1 MSLEVQLNSK
11 VFRGSEG
18 DRDVLRDISFSL
30 QSGRILCLYGP
41 SGCGKSTLLRVI
53 AGLDADFYGTLSLN
67 GQSITGPSRRVG
79 MTVQGDVSYGWL
91 TVEQNIAFG
100 LRYSRDLP
108 SRGILFRLLGRLNA
122 SDFRDEVR
130 RLANIVGLSESELSQ
145 YPYQLSGG
153 MKQRMAFARALLPGP
168 QVLLLDEPFSALE
181 YESRHA
187 LQDVT
192 LKVRDELGTSFV
204 CVSHDPEEIVYL
216 ADEIAVMSPKPSTMA
231 MRWIP
236 EWPESGKD
244 RYMPQ
249 FLAKTKKLRE
259 SLREIIADP
268 TGGSGTQPL
277 TL

>member
-1 MSLEVQLNSK
+1 M
-11 VFRGSEG
+11 
-18 DRDVLRDISFSL
+18 
-30 QSGRILCLYGP
+30 
-41 SGCGKSTLLRVI
+41 
-53 AGLDADFYGTLSLN
+53 
-67 GQSITGPSRRVG
+67 
-79 MTVQGDVSYGWL
+79 
-91 TVEQNIAFG
+91 
-100 LRYSRDLP
+100 
-108 SRGILFRLLGRLNA
+108 
-122 SDFRDEVR
+122 
-130 RLANIVGLSESELSQ
+130 
-145 YPYQLSGG
+145 
-153 MKQRMAFARALLPGP
+153 
-168 QVLLLDEPFSALE
+168 
-181 YESRHA
+181 
-187 LQDVT
+187 T

-231 MRWIP
+231 MRWMP

>member
-53 AGLDADFYGTLSLN
+53 AGLDADFYGALSLN
-67 GQSITGPSRRVG
+67 GQPITGPSRRVG
-79 MTVQGDVSYGWL
+79 MTVQGDVSYAWL

-108 SRGILFRLLGRLNA
+108 SRGILSRLLGRLDA

-130 RLANIVGLSESELSQ
+130 RLADIVGLSESELSQ

-231 MRWIP
+231 MRWMP

-259 SLREIIADP
+259 SLREVIADP